1 MNYYLLHTF
10 FYQIIASHCQSL
22 RVILKNNVLA
32 LHKLKPGTYNLSST
46 INGKPSWTSESQAI
60 WFIPQ
65 WNQWAI
71 GPIGNLGTTFRG
83 MRSSQYNKD
92 PQNVV
97 FWEYNVKKSDWS
109 SGGNDIIV
117 ECFSMGMY
125 YVIRVQLLAKAYNSF
140 TY

>member
-10 FYQIIASHCQSL
+10 FYQIIASDHCPSL

-32 LHKLKPGTYNLSST
+32 SHILKPGTYNLSST

-71 GPIGNLGTTFRG
+71 GPIDSLGTTTRG
-83 MRSSQYNKD
+83 IRSSQYSKD

-97 FWEYNVKKSDWS
+97 SWDYSDMESGWWS
-109 SGGNDIIV
+109 ADDDIIV
-117 ECFSMGMY
+117 ECISIGMY
-125 YVIRVQLLAKAYNSF
+125 NNVYMQS
-140 TY
+140 

>member
-10 FYQIIASHCQSL
+10 FYQIIASDHCQSL

-32 LHKLKPGTYNLSST
+32 SHILKPGTYNLSST

-71 GPIGNLGTTFRG
+71 GPIDSLGTTTRG
-83 MRSSQYNKD
+83 IRGRIHSSQYGKD

-97 FWEYNVKKSDWS
+97 SWDYSDMYSRWWS
-109 SGGNDIIV
+109 ANDDIIV
-117 ECFSMGMY
+117 ECISIGMY
-125 YVIRVQLLAKAYNSF
+125 NNVYMQS
-140 TY
+140 

>member
-1 MNYYLLHTF
+1 MALVLICLCRQMNYYLLHTF

-32 LHKLKPGTYNLSST
+32 LHKLKQGTYDLSSL
-46 INGKPSWTSESQAI
+46 INGKLSWTSESQAI

-71 GPIGNLGTTFRG
+71 GSIDSLGTNTSG
-83 MRSSQYNKD
+83 IRSTQYSND

-97 FWEYNVKKSDWS
+97 SWDYSEAESGWWS
-109 SGGNDIIV
+109 ADNDILV
-117 ECFSMGMY
+117 ECISIGMY
-125 YVIRVQLLAKAYNSF
+125 NNV
-140 TY
+140 